1 LAQHVVQLLI
11 VLTEVFPELGHDR
24 RPDVRVLPAF
34 GLLQA
39 LVHRPVPQTV
49 EPLGPV
55 EVEVVG
61 ADPVLEAQERLDAA
75 QLGHGVGDESVAV
88 DHEQLLSGEY
98 VQPPVNVVMVSGHGH
113 RPVVGVHRAVR
124 LHHQLL
130 ERPTA
135 AVGQRVAVQ
144 LRIIRYGPDHGI
156 PEDEKQLN
164 ARVHRLDAFW
174 YLKTR
179 GSK

>member
-1 LAQHVVQLLI
+1 MLA
-11 VLTEVFPELGHDR
+11 EVFPELGHDR

-39 LVHRPVPQTV
+39 LVYRPVPQTV
-49 EPLGPV
+49 EPLSPV

-61 ADPVLEAQERLDAA
+61 ADSVLEAQERLNAV

-88 DHEQLLSGEY
+88 DHEQLLSGEH

-113 RPVVGVHRAVR
+113 RPVVGVHRTVR
-124 LHHQLL
+124 PHHQLL

-135 AVGQRVAVQ
+135 AVRQWVAVQ

-156 PEDEKQLN
+156 SEDEKQLN
-164 ARVHRLDAFW
+164 ARVHRFDAFW

-179 GSK
+179 RSK